1 MSQPI
6 NLTLPSDGNR
16 WKINNVANIIAPSGN
31 ILTISG
37 YAGSSSL
44 INAGANID
52 ITGNLN
58 ANGNFKVPISN
69 LSTQAAVTGCI
80 RYNNT
85 TQIIQYYNGS
95 SWVNIK

>member
-6 NLTLPSDGNR
+6 NLTLLSDGNK

-52 ITGNLN
+52 ISGNLN
-58 ANGNFKVPISN
+58 ANGNFRIPTSN
-69 LSTQAAVTGCI
+69 LTTQAAVTGCI

-85 TQIIQYYNGS
+85 TQVIQYYNGS

>member
-6 NLTLPSDGNR
+6 NLTLLSDGNR

-52 ITGNLN
+52 ISGNLN
-58 ANGNFKVPISN
+58 ANGNFQIPTSN
-69 LSTQAAVTGCI
+69 LTTQAAVTGCI

-85 TQIIQYYNGS
+85 TQVIQYYNGS